1 MYENGELHPGLLA
14 EKTRNW
20 GAALEGDV
28 VIPRSAIGL
37 NAERT
42 ILYFALSNDT
52 TPRIIADG
60 MRHAGA
66 SDIAQ
71 LDVNWPYPRFLVFRR
86 NESGRLVAAAAV
98 KTIPFDPDTFANRRK
113 KIFSTSRALPIEG
126 RGLARIDW
134 HGGCNGLDMH
144 QNAHRRGRAVG
155 LAVIAVVACGMACRS
170 IGARELDCVDVWGEA
185 RYRNYGYDHVVHLR
199 SRCPTPAECAVSTN
213 VNPERIRTVVPP
225 GQHVEVLTFRGS
237 PAREFIPRAE
247 CTSQ

>member
-1 MYENGELHPGLLA
+1 MLHPDAKRSWSELFVFAMDLRRIRLHAVPGTIDPQPSTSDATTLVRSGLIPPQDHARLIAVMNGGFKAEHGHHGMRVGGVTLLPPRDHLCTIAAYRDGSVRIATWKNLVETQADMLWWRQAAPCMYENGELHPGLLA

-98 KTIPFDPDTFANRRK
+98 KTIPFDPD
-113 KIFSTSRALPIEG
+113 
-126 RGLARIDW
+126 
-134 HGGCNGLDMH
+134 
-144 QNAHRRGRAVG
+144 
-155 LAVIAVVACGMACRS
+155 
-170 IGARELDCVDVWGEA
+170 
-185 RYRNYGYDHVVHLR
+185 DHVR
-199 SRCPTPAECAVSTN
+199 KPAKKDFFYIT
-213 VNPERIRTVVPP
+213 
-225 GQHVEVLTFRGS
+225 
-237 PAREFIPRAE
+237 RAAD
-247 CTSQ
+247 